1 MGWDPEIDPCC
12 NSIGTNALAPLYY
25 YADEDA
31 LKQVEKF
38 KGMRIVCNPAFPLA
52 ENYILMLEAVK
63 EAEPLKTKAALILP
77 EHETDK
83 WFISFIERNKWRVV
97 RRYPIGVKLF
107 SEPSHSN
114 GFSVKR
120 RQPVPS
126 VENIVAFELKTPN
139 KEKCEGITLRE

>member
-1 MGWDPEIDPCC
+1 M
-12 NSIGTNALAPLYY
+12 
-25 YADEDA
+25 
-31 LKQVEKF
+31 
-38 KGMRIVCNPAFPLA
+38 VCNPAFPLA

-63 EAEPLKTKAALILP
+63 EAEPVKTKAVIILP
-77 EHETDK
+77 EHEHEK
-83 WFISFIERNKWRVV
+83 WFGSFIGRNKWRVV
-97 RRYPIGVKLF
+97 RRYPMGVKLF

-139 KEKCEGITLRE
+139 KEKCQGITLRE